1 MTSVTRRRLEEAAD
15 QARRDLAELDE
26 QQSTGEIDEETGE
39 VTVIGVW
46 RPGDRQHVAAI
57 DAVLAEKETELMEF

>member
-26 QQSTGEIDEETGE
+26 QQSTGEYLRNLLRRAEEFG
-39 VTVIGVW
+39 IH
-46 RPGDRQHVAAI
+46 RDNQIAKAI
-57 DAVLAEKETELMEF
+57 DVLMEICVILYHEKP